1 MNLFVPKMRFQHS
14 INCITAIRSSHFSL
28 TKPIYPNMNETVTIS
43 RAEYEKLKGLE
54 SKVDE
59 LSRMNE
65 WFLEQIKLLNKSKYS
80 SKTDSVSE
88 ETALRKFLCKKE
100 SKQIRKQI
108 TNFVVKT

>member
-1 MNLFVPKMRFQHS
+1 MRFQHS

-59 LSRMNE
+59 LTQMN
-65 WFLEQIKLLNKSKYS
+65 
-80 SKTDSVSE
+80 
-88 ETALRKFLCKKE
+88 
-100 SKQIRKQI
+100 
-108 TNFVVKT
+108 